1 MQPGEWED
9 RLLYSLFIGKR
20 RDEVEIPAA
29 EFDLALKSLTDR
41 IKTTLGAYT
50 RVRFIEAEGETLT
63 WGQEPTALVLVIA
76 DVAQKNL
83 ADAAVTDTAARLAED
98 LSQDAIWIT
107 RLRLDLFV
115 AQRMG

>member
-50 RVRFIEAEGETLT
+50 RVRFIEGETLT

-76 DVAQKNL
+76 GVKGSRRYGCGGLRHQ
-83 ADAAVTDTAARLAED
+83 ARGGSEPGCD
-98 LSQDAIWIT
+98 LDHQT
-107 RLRLDLFV
+107 TPGFV
-115 AQRMG
+115 RRPRDGVSFE